1 MSEIVN
7 FHDLFYFNLQR
18 AYDAEKRI
26 VEALPAMREASSSSE
41 LKHVFQTHLEETH
54 LHIDRLLQV
63 FEWLDKKAKS
73 DTCHAVQG
81 LVKDA
86 SYAVL
91 LDLVGVDAPV
101 KDAALIAAA
110 QQVEH
115 FEIAMYGTLRSWA
128 VALEKPE
135 VMEGLELTVE
145 EEKNADTVLS
155 AIAGTLN
162 LRAAHTA

>member
-1 MSEIVN
+1 MPCR
-7 FHDLFYFNLQR
+7 D
-18 AYDAEKRI
+18 
-26 VEALPAMREASSSSE
+26 
-41 LKHVFQTHLEETH
+41 
-54 LHIDRLLQV
+54 
-63 FEWLDKKAKS
+63 
-73 DTCHAVQG
+73 
-81 LVKDA
+81 
-86 SYAVL
+86 YAVL